1 VSSLPPSP
9 DGCRLLRQQI
19 STPGARRLGFVFVA
33 RAERGSPINAKI
45 AGRGAS
51 ESVWLSAV
59 GPWGPSPGVGPTPNV
74 AVSAP
79 GRVQRGTYGG
89 QGKAAGF
96 LVADG
101 FAANPQMTTRRLP
114 PPRRRAIGR
123 ACFIV
128 RDNSGRALAYVYFEE
143 EPGRRFRP
151 PSC

>member
-1 VSSLPPSP
+1 MIARPYPFVRYVSSLPPSP
-9 DGCRLLRQQI
+9 DGCRLLRQQT

-79 GRVQRGTYGG
+79 GRGQRGTYGG
-89 QGKAAGF
+89 QGKAAG
-96 LVADG
+96 LPTG
-101 FAANPQMTTRRLP
+101 RRLCCEAAN
-114 PPRRRAIGR
+114 
-123 ACFIV
+123 
-128 RDNSGRALAYVYFEE
+128 DNSPLPAALDVT
-143 EPGRRFRP
+143 
-151 PSC
+151 